1 MRKEKKRFSFRRAE
15 TSYEVSYEKSEFNLP
30 RIPRKTH
37 WIWHSDYSP
46 RPDDIRI
53 SELDSICEE
62 IYFSTFLENIL
73 TMLFLLTANTKE
85 GEDA

>member
-1 MRKEKKRFSFRRAE
+1 M
-15 TSYEVSYEKSEFNLP
+15 SYEKSEFNLP
-30 RIPRKTH
+30 RIPRKTQR
-37 WIWHSDYSP
+37 IWHCDYSP

-73 TMLFLLTANTKE
+73 TMLFIVTAHTKE
-85 GEDA
+85 KEDA